1 MTKAHRVTV
10 CTPVPATKCLHPQSS
25 CPDPEIVT
33 LFLLQKKHVA
43 LEDKLASLASEHA
56 AAIESS
62 AEKER
67 LVLKEQ
73 QAASTQRIKEQS
85 LSLLT
90 MTDIMTMTRRG
101 LALAQMMKRTYSAE
115 SGCPVD
121 VSGLKQ
127 SLFQRSAA
135 ASLGGIGT
143 SAPEVDAKK
152 EAGKLSEA
160 PVEAQEEE
168 KEELVEEASL
178 LSIASSSDVLEAA
191 TIHSSP
197 LFESEARFVSSSYEK
212 KAVHPESK
220 DGGEKMPEGGF
231 ELQLPLAG
239 ELSFADDE
247 CDLSGE
253 QGRSGE
259 SLVAPV
265 TEGKGES
272 ISRSTMNGTAC
283 VPSET
288 GGLNRRQQEGR
299 LERSSSE
306 ADSNEG
312 GEERR
317 RSAVEGEG
325 SALLTISQWGG
336 QSPQKLTPAMKRLRE
351 GREGRSVDRGFRS
364 ALASIQNL
372 TPSSLAS
379 PRRVSDRKYAPSP
392 DIENQTGG
400 AGKPPGTRNF
410 TPLSKVVG
418 SQRLPSPQYSP
429 TRPSN
434 NALQTSGKGSQP
446 GSPLPMLPD
455 ALTMRRQSEGSRA
468 SPEMSSPPLRNYRIS
483 QALSKPADSPSR
495 LQESKLPAD
504 SLFRTSTAAAV
515 PASPPTARRLLIDT
529 PPKAKQS
536 PEATT
541 LDSILN
547 EAVGLDL
554 ESDPPLASP
563 FMGWPM
569 PALAAASEPPE
580 EAAKAHESKTI
591 GTSEKPLVSEATPKP
606 VSRSATS
613 VQTSGGHALQ
623 FFSAKEASTP
633 TALLPRSDSLGGSPF
648 FADLTTPARNSPPS
662 EGLLTFTGGA
672 REKGNGFAWD
682 LMVRLRRT
690 FISWLLSANWR
701 FVSDTGSKAVNVAP
715 W

>member
-1 MTKAHRVTV
+1 
-10 CTPVPATKCLHPQSS
+10 LHPQSS

-33 LFLLQKKHVA
+33 LFLMQKKHVA

-56 AAIESS
+56 AAMESS

-143 SAPEVDAKK
+143 SAPEIDVKK
-152 EAGKLSEA
+152 DAGKLSE
-160 PVEAQEEE
+160 PTVEVQEEE

-197 LFESEARFVSSSYEK
+197 LFESEARFVSSSYQK
-212 KAVHPESK
+212 KAVHLESEE
-220 DGGEKMPEGGF
+220 GGEKMPEGSF

-247 CDLSGE
+247 CDLSGG
-253 QGRSGE
+253 QVRSGE
-259 SLVAPV
+259 SLAAPV
-265 TEGKGES
+265 TDLEGKGES

-283 VPSET
+283 ISSET
-288 GGLNRRQQEGR
+288 GGLDRRQQEGR
-299 LERSSSE
+299 QERSSSE
-306 ADSNEG
+306 GEANEG

-317 RSAVEGEG
+317 RFAAEGEG

-336 QSPQKLTPAMKRLRE
+336 QSPQKSTPAMKRLRE

-379 PRRVSDRKYAPSP
+379 SRRVSDRKYAPSP

-400 AGKPPGTRNF
+400 AGKPPGTRNS

-429 TRPSN
+429 TRPSSN
-434 NALQTSGKGSQP
+434 SLQTSGKGSQP
-446 GSPLPMLPD
+446 GSPLPALPD
-455 ALTMRRQSEGSRA
+455 ALTMRRQSEGGRA

-504 SLFRTSTAAAV
+504 SPFRTSTAAAV

-536 PEATT
+536 PEANT

-547 EAVGLDL
+547 EAVGLDV

-569 PALAAASEPPE
+569 PALAAAPEPPE

-623 FFSAKEASTP
+623 FFSAKEPSTP

-662 EGLLTFTGGA
+662 ERLLTFTGGA
-672 REKGNGFAWD
+672 WEKGNGFAWD
-682 LMVRLRRT
+682 LMVRLWGT
-690 FISWLLSANWR
+690 FTSWLLSANWR
-701 FVSDTGSKAVNVAP
+701 FVSDTGSKAVNVASSP
-715 W
+715 P